1 MMSWRSP
8 VSRARK
14 GLHRCSLRSGSTALA
29 RAGHSVRD
37 FWSRRRCASP
47 ASMPGACVPGGCRS
61 SCARPWTR
69 RQPMAEPLSI
79 LKLIVQASI
88 PVQIVIALLLL
99 ASLTS
104 WAIIFRKRR
113 IIGRARREA
122 DRFEGRFW
130 SGDDLATLYRT
141 IEAHGGATG
150 MAGIF
155 EFGFREFA
163 RLRQSATGSELLLE
177 GSRRAMRVAQL
188 KEIDRLEH
196 SLATLAT
203 VGSTSPYVG
212 LFGTVWGIM
221 SAFSSLGNVQQ
232 ATLAM
237 VAPGISE
244 ALVATAIGLFAA
256 IPAVVAYNRFADQV
270 TRLEMRFDAFIEEF
284 STILQ
289 RHAARAGGS
298 AGAER

>member
-1 MMSWRSP
+1 M
-8 VSRARK
+8 
-14 GLHRCSLRSGSTALA
+14 GE
-29 RAGHSVRD
+29 
-37 FWSRRRCASP
+37 
-47 ASMPGACVPGGCRS
+47 
-61 SCARPWTR
+61 
-69 RQPMAEPLSI
+69 QLSI
-79 LKLIVQASI
+79 LRLIAQASV
-88 PVQIVIALLLL
+88 PVQIVIGILLL
-99 ASLTS
+99 ASLSS
-104 WAIIFRKRR
+104 WSIIFRKRR
-113 IIGRARREA
+113 YIGRALREA
-122 DRFEGRFW
+122 DRFESRFW
-130 SGDDLATLYRT
+130 SGDDLAQLYRAL
-141 IEAHGGATG
+141 ESRGGATG

-163 RLRQSATGSELLLE
+163 RQRQSATGGEQLLE
-177 GSRRAMRVAQL
+177 SSRRAMRVAQL

-244 ALVATAIGLFAA
+244 ALVATAVGLFAA

-270 TRLEMRFDAFIEEF
+270 TRLEMRFDGFIEEF

-289 RHAARAGGS
+289 RHATRGTGTAATQ
-298 AGAER
+298 ER